1 MRVPLLDLRLQYNQI
16 RDEIEATVRR
26 VIESQQFIL
35 GPEVRTFEDA
45 IAAYCGV
52 PHAIGVSSGTDALL
66 VALMALDVGPGD
78 EVITTPFSFFAT
90 AGVIHRLGARP
101 MFVDIDAHSFNMNAE
116 QAVESMSN
124 RTRALMPVHLY
135 GRMADMQPLVDA
147 GQRAGVAVIED
158 AAQAIGARDADGR
171 PAGSIGD
178 IGCFSFFPTKNLGAF
193 GDAGLVTVR
202 DAALASRIAILRV
215 HGMQPKYYHQQVG
228 GNFRLD
234 ALQAAVLTVKLNYLD
249 DWAAARRR
257 NADRYRQLF
266 AEAGLADVVVMPED
280 VPGHVYNQFVVRVP
294 DRNALHAHLAAAGV
308 GTEVYYPM
316 PLHLQACF
324 SALGFTRGAFPEAER
339 AAAEA
344 LALPIYPELT
354 ADQQAF
360 VVEAVKRWAEGRTVE
375 PKS

>member
-1 MRVPLLDLRLQYNQI
+1 MRVPLPDLRLQYNQI

-360 VVEAVKRWAEGRTVE
+360 VVEAVNEWAEGRTVE